1 MTKKSLQIAM
11 AKEKR
16 TKGQSM
22 IYRTEIKR
30 LTNTNPTKD
39 WGVYRCFVR
48 IMSSY
53 TNSGIRHVIGE
64 RPEHHL
70 VLKSCWKQ
78 V

>member
-39 WGVYRCFVR
+39 WVYTGV
-48 IMSSY
+48 S
-53 TNSGIRHVIGE
+53 
-64 RPEHHL
+64 
-70 VLKSCWKQ
+70 
-78 V
+78 